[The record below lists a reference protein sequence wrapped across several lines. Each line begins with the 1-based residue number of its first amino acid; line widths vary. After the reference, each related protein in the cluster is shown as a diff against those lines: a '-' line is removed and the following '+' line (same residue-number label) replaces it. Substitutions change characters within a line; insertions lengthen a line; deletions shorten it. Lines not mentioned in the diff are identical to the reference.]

1 MRRRLAVIVMFL
13 VAGACVANAVQAQ
26 NQQSLDAVLR
36 IIPPDAQA
44 AVVIPSLNA
53 MSDDITHMLEGM
65 DRADLLMGA
74 RPLDQLKSATGLNVG
89 INDLGGA
96 AVVYFGREQPEPVF
110 LVPVTNAEDF
120 LQGNFTAGEN
130 GSYIAPAG
138 TVVYAKTLQEH
149 VAISPN
155 QEAVTR
161 YQPGDGISQA
171 LRGELGDRGQAL
183 LTSGEIIVFARAG
196 AAQEF
201 LQFMAPAVPLD
212 VDVQDIQGVA
222 GSLIEQFQAGIAV
235 IDFDPLAV
243 VLRSHSTF
251 KPDSQLGRMLT
262 DGANATGGLTRL
274 PNKPFY
280 VAGSLDIAGMG
291 GADTLRALGEALGV
305 GQLPEWAL
313 QSRSVQFAAYP
324 SQAGL
329 AAGLL
334 NDAVLVLQTHQ
345 PDQAKAFFREQVLAA
360 GQEEGPVKRLVRWDE
375 NRNVAGIGAVDAF
388 EVRVTDFPPEMFEA
402 QMVSQ
407 LLFGRTGL
415 RGFVYQAEDA
425 LVMTFS
431 QQPAVLQ
438 AAVQAATAGDEAA
451 AAEQN
456 NLASMPAIRT
466 MRNWMPPGRD
476 AEFYLDIGQFS
487 LLMQQ
492 FAESMGMAD
501 QAQVF
506 QFDPS
511 LPPIGFGADAVAH
524 GIQTA
529 TIVPSGVLAG
539 ILDQLM
545 QMQQWQ
551 EHQQPAVMQPTM
563 R

>member
-1 MRRRLAVIVMFL
+1 MSDHLCVGSLGGLLADVLTVLEGEPAALGLHESAIRPLGGDLAQNRRVERAGGRLALARCPELALHRQVDNVL
-13 VAGACVANAVQAQ
+13 AAHRVAGTQGQDVGGGVEQAHGRAGGVAVR
-26 NQQSLDAVLR
+26 L
-36 IIPPDAQA
+36 
-44 AVVIPSLNA
+44 
-53 MSDDITHMLEGM
+53 
-65 DRADLLMGA
+65 ADVC
-74 RPLDQLKSATGLNVG
+74 AT
-89 INDLGGA
+89 
-96 AVVYFGREQPEPVF
+96 
-110 LVPVTNAEDF
+110 
-120 LQGNFTAGEN
+120 
-130 GSYIAPAG
+130 
-138 TVVYAKTLQEH
+138 
-149 VAISPN
+149 
-155 QEAVTR
+155 
-161 YQPGDGISQA
+161 
-171 LRGELGDRGQAL
+171 
-183 LTSGEIIVFARAG
+183 FAR
-196 AAQEF
+196 
-201 LQFMAPAVPLD
+201 
-212 VDVQDIQGVA
+212 VA
-222 GSLIEQFQAGIAV
+222 SG
-235 IDFDPLAV
+235 
-243 VLRSHSTF
+243 
-251 KPDSQLGRMLT
+251 
-262 DGANATGGLTRL
+262 
-274 PNKPFY
+274 
-280 VAGSLDIAGMG
+280 
-291 GADTLRALGEALGV
+291 LGEALGV

-551 EHQQPAVMQPTM
+551 EHQQPAIMQPTM